1 MVGVGQLHTTI
12 GQHSEFIIMA
22 IINNANRGSH
32 IPTLLLIDELLA
44 KYSTKNLG
52 KYFPRSQL
60 LGAAMPESLYLRK
73 EKNEAGTYSI
83 NTNAKDKMTESL
95 DFWSEYGLWDSTTI
109 ENGEKGYQCNDL
121 SATHRNLPKRV
132 LDVISRHYYP
142 DGNLHITLEE
152 FRNNAELSRDFSTF
166 VFAMCFFLHQEESN
180 FQSQNF
186 LTQSKAREMMSG
198 AVQSG
203 DVRITFNKSEEAG
216 VMDYGHLLGFLEV
229 VGKDTYIV
237 DPTRFVMWY
246 LNDIFKG
253 QSALSIQE
261 FLDKLNRILPIFDTG
276 PYQEA
281 LPNYLNTKRPSMN
294 FNDGNVLMSSAL
306 SLALFRLENMKLLRL
321 EVRSDSTVR
330 FDLNLP
336 TSAVKQV
343 THIQFV
349 GEVA

>member
-1 MVGVGQLHTTI
+1 
-12 GQHSEFIIMA
+12 MA

-32 IPTLLLIDELLA
+32 IPTLQLIDELLA
-44 KYSTKNLG
+44 RYRTKNLG

-60 LGAAMPESLYLRK
+60 LGAAMPESLYLRN
-73 EKNEAGTYSI
+73 EKDDSGTYSI

-95 DFWSEYGLWDSTTI
+95 EFWSEYGLWDS
-109 ENGEKGYQCNDL
+109 EVDDRSEKGYRSNDL
-121 SATHRNLPKRV
+121 TAIPLNLPKRV

-142 DGNLHITLEE
+142 DGNLRITLDE

-166 VFAMCFFLHQEESN
+166 VFAMCFFLYQEESN
-180 FQSQNF
+180 FQNQNF

-203 DVRITFNKSEEAG
+203 DIRITFNKSEEAG

-229 VGKDTYIV
+229 IGKDTYIV

-246 LNDIFKG
+246 LNDIFKN
-253 QSALSIQE
+253 QSALPIQE
-261 FLDKLNRILPIFDTG
+261 FLDKLNHILPIFDTG
-276 PYQEA
+276 PYQDS
-281 LPNYLNTKRPSMN
+281 LPKYLNTMRPSMN

-330 FDLNLP
+330 FDLSLP